1 MATLL
6 AEEEVYHIVE
16 EGLRSEGIDVLKLAE
31 LARRLGLMCI
41 EKTAK
46 ELAKDGRPL
55 TDEERGKALWEL
67 LKEAIDG
74 LKPLEPLAK
83 PLTPEWHPYAILYQE
98 YIIGTPNQD
107 IAADLFLSRR
117 EFLRRRRTAIKRV
130 VRQLMQWG

>member
-1 MATLL
+1 MYMARLL
-6 AEEEVYHIVE
+6 AEEEVYRIVE

-41 EKTAK
+41 EKKAK
-46 ELAKDGRPL
+46 ELAKDERPL

-83 PLTPEWHPYAILYQE
+83 PLTPEWHPYVILYQE
-98 YIIGTPNQD
+98 YIN
-107 IAADLFLSRR
+107 RR
-117 EFLRRRRTAIKRV
+117 EGQGV
-130 VRQLMQWG
+130 SG